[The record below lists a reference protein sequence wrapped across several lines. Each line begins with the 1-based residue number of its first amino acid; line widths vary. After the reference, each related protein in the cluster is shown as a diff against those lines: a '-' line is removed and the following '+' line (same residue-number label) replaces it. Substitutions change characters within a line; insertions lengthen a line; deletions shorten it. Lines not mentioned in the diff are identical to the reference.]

1 MVTDPIYLKNWEL
14 FLDPKLSTSLRT
26 NRTCKISNYVFHFIG
41 LLIQHIYLKITCTR
55 DQHVLQRPMRFK
67 YYSEAAFVWI
77 NTLGIHRELEWKK
90 WIISCLSVNCLGLSL
105 SKWSEGV
112 SHHRQISSLL
122 NRILAPFTC
131 HQENSSITT
140 LRASLPTTIIILSD
154 VFLVGF
160 LHICPPSEDSLFVA
174 RGSILFYAW
183 IAWCG
188 PNWVVTYATSGPF
201 LKVLQDL
208 VIPPL

>member
-1 MVTDPIYLKNWEL
+1 MIPPFSCTRSCTGTEAGHFLTIPKPIGQTRKSWAC
-14 FLDPKLSTSLRT
+14 PKPKPPPRPLSKTKSWYIYR
-26 NRTCKISNYVFHFIG
+26 NKISCAYW
-41 LLIQHIYLKITCTR
+41 L
-55 DQHVLQRPMRFK
+55 
-67 YYSEAAFVWI
+67 
-77 NTLGIHRELEWKK
+77 
-90 WIISCLSVNCLGLSL
+90 LSVNCLLGSHYLN
-105 SKWSEGV
+105 EGV

-154 VFLVGF
+154 VFLVDGF

-188 PNWVVTYATSGPF
+188 PNWVVTYVTSGPF